1 MTISVFHLA
10 TQTGYVAFHGIKAN
24 VGDSVSE
31 IKVTAAKDIR
41 RCEFIVVVECVCMVV
56 VQVMMSNQS
65 RWIKQMICVLPC
77 PCQSR
82 VMSELCKQA
91 NRDHD
96 SEQMRVLR
104 VSHPEAVTIHRRDR
118 SKAPPDEDRRT
129 EPPPQHV
136 YLTFDRVGDVYI

>member
-56 VQVMMSNQS
+56 VLVMVSNQS
-65 RWIKQMICVLPC
+65 KVEETMLYF
-77 PCQSR
+77 R
-82 VMSELCKQA
+82 V
-91 NRDHD
+91 
-96 SEQMRVLR
+96 RVKT
-104 VSHPEAVTIHRRDR
+104 VS
-118 SKAPPDEDRRT
+118 S
-129 EPPPQHV
+129 
-136 YLTFDRVGDVYI
+136 